1 MRNAAFQ
8 MYDDDVL
15 SPVVVT
21 SVSSYRP
28 VRFPTRNIVT
38 PIVLLYGDA
47 DSLVDIHKMLAQLP
61 SHTIAKRLHTYEHLD
76 VLWGRDVHIDVI
88 PEVITSLELYNT
100 KEQTIPDVV
109 SRDETTQEDE
119 IFAT

>member
-38 PIVLLYGDA
+38 PIVLLWGDS
-47 DSLVDIHKMLAQLP
+47 DSLVDINAMLKQLP
-61 SHTIAKRLHTYEHLD
+61 SHTVAKRLYTYEHLD
-76 VLWGRDVHIDVI
+76 ILWGRNVHIDVI
-88 PEVITSLELYNT
+88 PEVIASLELYNT
-100 KEQTIPDVV
+100 KEQTIADVG
-109 SRDETTQEDE
+109 SRDEMQTDFLTN
-119 IFAT
+119 

>member
-38 PIVLLYGDA
+38 PIVLLWGDS
-47 DSLVDIHKMLAQLP
+47 DSLVDINTMLAQLP
-61 SHTIAKRLHTYEHLD
+61 GHTVAKRLHTYEHLD
-76 VLWGRDVHIDVI
+76 ILWGRNVHIDVI
-88 PEVITSLELYNT
+88 PEVVASLELRHA
-100 KEQTIPDVV
+100 KEQTIAEVD
-109 SRDETTQEDE
+109 SRDELQDE
-119 IFAT
+119 SIID

>member
-38 PIVLLYGDA
+38 PIVLLWGDS
-47 DSLVDIHKMLAQLP
+47 DSLVDIHAMLAQLP
-61 SHTIAKRLHTYEHLD
+61 GHTVAKRLHTYEHLD
-76 VLWGRDVHIDVI
+76 ILWGRNVHIDVI
-88 PEVITSLELYNT
+88 PEVLASLELCNA
-100 KEQTIPDVV
+100 KEQTIAQVD
-109 SRDETTQEDE
+109 SRDEIHDDGS
-119 IFAT
+119 IGD